1 MSRRTLCAS
10 ALSGLRPKSDVD
22 ACDELVEMSDN
33 GMGAET
39 VYSEIDRSCFDVD
52 GSEGH
57 YVRMARRAR
66 DYVRRHDPSLLPTLN
81 AILRNGID
89 RQESIFELAKKS
101 RPKRGEA
108 AWASAEKRYYRS
120 RARLLRLFGA
130 A

>member
-22 ACDELVEMSDN
+22 VCGELVEMSD
-33 GMGAET
+33 GCAGAEA
-39 VYSEIDRSCFDVD
+39 VYSEIDRSCFGADD
-52 GSEGH
+52 GEGH

-81 AILRNGID
+81 AILRNGSD
-89 RQESIFELAKKS
+89 RRESIFELAKKS
-101 RPKRGEA
+101 RQKRGEA

-120 RARLLRLFGA
+120 RARLLRLFRA
-130 A
+130 